1 MDKAATHHDKS
12 TNDLPPIPRELINQT
27 WESYNHEGELALFS
41 HHVWLYGRHDSANDA
56 NQMRIIR
63 NILYTP
69 SHRGNNFFRDVLQ
82 ILSDLGHDTR
92 TPDDLE
98 DCMDDISD
106 GVLTQRNPNFQ
117 PAHYCLILQ
126 EDFLNALEKAIG
138 CHQYIYA
145 TSSELGWG
153 SRWMRLFKVFDESS
167 VVGISEIES
176 KFLQPLNDVL
186 SNLPNEFS
194 FANPR
199 ENWPTDEPMWSSM
212 MINAVEEWV
221 HGGVASV

>member
-1 MDKAATHHDKS
+1 
-12 TNDLPPIPRELINQT
+12 
-27 WESYNHEGELALFS
+27 
-41 HHVWLYGRHDSANDA
+41 
-56 NQMRIIR
+56 
-63 NILYTP
+63 
-69 SHRGNNFFRDVLQ
+69 
-82 ILSDLGHDTR
+82 
-92 TPDDLE
+92 
-98 DCMDDISD
+98 MDDISD

-186 SNLPNEFS
+186 SNLPDDFLFVS
-194 FANPR
+194 PK
-199 ENWPTDEPMWSSM
+199 ENWPTDEPKWGSM
-212 MINAVEEWV
+212 N
-221 HGGVASV
+221 